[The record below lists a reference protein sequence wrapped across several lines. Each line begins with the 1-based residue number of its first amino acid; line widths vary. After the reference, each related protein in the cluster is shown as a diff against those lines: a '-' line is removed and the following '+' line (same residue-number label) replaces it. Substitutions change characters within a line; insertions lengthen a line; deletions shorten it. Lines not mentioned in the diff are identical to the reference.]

1 MKFNIQD
8 EVFRYF
14 STTASLIAHDEHR
27 NIDDLIIKSKLKAND
42 TSSHLL
48 M

>member
-1 MKFNIQD
+1 MQD

-14 STTASLIAHDEHR
+14 SITTFLIAHGEHS
-27 NIDDLIIKSKLKAND
+27 NTDDLIIKSKLKAND
-42 TSSHLL
+42 TSTHLL